1 MKKIIAKL
9 ENTVNTYIDEI
20 KENPIKT
27 TIKTIIVIYILK
39 YLKKYLTNDK

>member
-1 MKKIIAKL
+1 MEKIITKL

-27 TIKTIIVIYILK
+27 TIKTIVVIYILK
-39 YLKKYLTNDK
+39 YLKEYFTND

>member
-1 MKKIIAKL
+1 MEKIIAKL

-27 TIKTIIVIYILK
+27 TIKTIVVIYILK
-39 YLKKYLTNDK
+39 YLKEYFINE

>member
-1 MKKIIAKL
+1 MEKIIAKL

-27 TIKTIIVIYILK
+27 TIKTIVVIYILK
-39 YLKKYLTNDK
+39 YLKEYFIKD

>member
-1 MKKIIAKL
+1 MEKIIAKL
-9 ENTVNTYIDEI
+9 ENTVNTYINEI

-39 YLKKYLTNDK
+39 YLKESLES

>member
-1 MKKIIAKL
+1 MKKIITKL

-27 TIKTIIVIYILK
+27 TIKTIIIIYILK
-39 YLKKYLTNDK
+39 YLKEYFTNE

>member
-1 MKKIIAKL
+1 MEKIIAKL

-27 TIKTIIVIYILK
+27 TIKTVVVIYILK
-39 YLKKYLTNDK
+39 YLKEYFTND

>member
-1 MKKIIAKL
+1 MEKIITKL

-27 TIKTIIVIYILK
+27 TIKTIVIIYILK
-39 YLKKYLTNDK
+39 YLKEYFTNE

>member
-9 ENTVNTYIDEI
+9 ENIVNTYVEEI

-27 TIKTIIVIYILK
+27 TLKTIIIIYILK
-39 YLKKYLTNDK
+39 YLKDYLTDDE

>member
-1 MKKIIAKL
+1 MEKIIAKL

-27 TIKTIIVIYILK
+27 TIKTIVVIYILK
-39 YLKKYLTNDK
+39 YLKEYLTNE

>member
-9 ENTVNTYIDEI
+9 ENIVTTYVEEI

-27 TIKTIIVIYILK
+27 TLKTIIIIYILK
-39 YLKKYLTNDK
+39 YLKDYLTDDE

>member
-1 MKKIIAKL
+1 MEKIIKKL

-27 TIKTIIVIYILK
+27 TIKIMIS
-39 YLKKYLTNDK
+39 

>member
-1 MKKIIAKL
+1 MEKIIRKL

-27 TIKTIIVIYILK
+27 TIKTIIIIYILK
-39 YLKKYLTNDK
+39 YLKEYLTND

>member
-1 MKKIIAKL
+1 MEKIIKKL

-27 TIKTIIVIYILK
+27 TIKTLVVIYILK
-39 YLKKYLTNDK
+39 YLKEYLTND

>member
-1 MKKIIAKL
+1 MKKIIVKL

-27 TIKTIIVIYILK
+27 TIKTIVVIYILK
-39 YLKKYLTNDK
+39 YLKEYLTNE

>member
-1 MKKIIAKL
+1 MEKIIKKL

-27 TIKTIIVIYILK
+27 TIKTIVVIYILK
-39 YLKKYLTNDK
+39 YLKEYLTND

>member
-1 MKKIIAKL
+1 MEKIIAKL
-9 ENTVNTYIDEI
+9 ENTVNTYINEI

-39 YLKKYLTNDK
+39 YLKEYLTED

>member
-1 MKKIIAKL
+1 MEKIIKKL

-27 TIKTIIVIYILK
+27 TIKTIVIIYILK
-39 YLKKYLTNDK
+39 YLKEYLTND

>member
-1 MKKIIAKL
+1 MEKIITKL

-27 TIKTIIVIYILK
+27 TIKTVVVIYILK
-39 YLKKYLTNDK
+39 YLKEYFTNN

>member
-1 MKKIIAKL
+1 MEKIITKL

-27 TIKTIIVIYILK
+27 TIKTIVVIYILK
-39 YLKKYLTNDK
+39 YLKEYFTNK

>member
-1 MKKIIAKL
+1 MEKIIAKL

-27 TIKTIIVIYILK
+27 TIKTIVVIYILK
-39 YLKKYLTNDK
+39 YLKEYFTND

>member
-1 MKKIIAKL
+1 MEKIIKKL

-27 TIKTIIVIYILK
+27 TIKTIVVIFILK
-39 YLKKYLTNDK
+39 YLKEYLIND

>member
-1 MKKIIAKL
+1 MEKIITKL

-27 TIKTIIVIYILK
+27 TIKTIVVIYILK
-39 YLKKYLTNDK
+39 YLKEYFTNE